1 MNVFFTALAF
11 LTRIPAPV
19 SSDRDDWAKSP
30 CHYPLVGLILGGAFV
45 LFDQAVGSLFP
56 SLVRGAM
63 LTVLWVYLTGGLHLD
78 GLMDTADG
86 FGANRG
92 PERTLEIMK
101 DSRVGAMGVLT
112 AFSVLLLKFSVLVSL
127 ADDAMWVAL
136 VAAPV
141 AGRLALVLSIRLFPY
156 VKKDGIGL
164 GMKENLTP
172 WRLVYALGIGIGAF
186 FLTTGWWGTIL
197 LTATL
202 LVVWIIGQSAR
213 SRLRGLTGD
222 IYGATAEITE
232 VVVLLLCLWYGGV
245 R

>member
-1 MNVFFTALAF
+1 

-19 SSDRDDWAKSP
+19 SSDREDWAKSA

-45 LFDQAVGSLFP
+45 LFDQAIASLFP

-63 LTVLWVYLTGGLHLD
+63 LTLLWVYLTGGLHLD

-101 DSRVGAMGVLT
+101 DSRTGAMAVLA
-112 AFSVLLLKFSVLVSL
+112 AFSVLLLKFSILASL
-127 ADDAMWVAL
+127 ASDAMWIAL

-156 VKKDGIGL
+156 IKKDGIGL
-164 GMKENLTP
+164 GMKESLTP
-172 WRLVYALGIGIGAF
+172 WPLTYALLVGIGVL
-186 FLTTGWWGTIL
+186 FLTTGWWGAVL
-197 LTATL
+197 LTGTL
-202 LVVWIIGQSAR
+202 LVVWIIGTSAR
-213 SRLRGLTGD
+213 SRIRGMTGD
-222 IYGATAEITE
+222 VYGATAEVTE
-232 VVVLLLCLWYGGV
+232 VVVLILCLWYGGA